1 MKQKINEQD
10 VAVAPK
16 IVLQE
21 GSPDALLLD
30 PRYIKVESVISNA
43 STKFTQA
50 SGASGGVDGGGE
62 EDPSNRPS
70 LDDIIGFTYET
81 KIAPGGA
88 SIVTLKIKFRNSSGK
103 AIKGFDAKV
112 PQI

>member
-10 VAVAPK
+10 IGVAPK

-30 PRYIKVESVISNA
+30 PKYIKTESLLINT
-43 STKFTQA
+43 STKFVQ
-50 SGASGGVDGGGE
+50 SGGATDGGGDGPG
-62 EDPSNRPS
+62 DPTTDRPS
-70 LDDIIGFTYET
+70 LDDIIGFKYET
-81 KIAPGGA
+81 KTAPGGA

-103 AIKGFDAKV
+103 IIKGFDAKV